1 MKRIARVAGVIAF
14 CGGALLAGCST
25 PGGPWYGA
33 YRTERVLLL
42 SIDGLHHS
50 DLVNWVR
57 DNPESAL
64 AELAAKGI
72 TYANARTPVPS
83 DSFPGLLALVTGGTP
98 KVTGVYYDD
107 SYDRTLFAPG
117 SNCTIPAGTEVVY
130 DETIDFDSAAVFSGG
145 INPANLPLKR
155 DGTHD
160 CKPVYP
166 HEFLA
171 VNTAFEVLR
180 AKGVT
185 AWADKHP
192 AYDLVN
198 GPSGAGVVDLY
209 TPEIN
214 AKIKTAGIV
223 NGLDLAGVAVLCDG
237 TNSLPV
243 ARVSAFTDCIPAVEA
258 YDDTKVQAILHQI
271 SGRSS
276 DGRRAQPVP
285 VLFGM
290 NFQAVSVGQ
299 KLPVGGY
306 LDANASP
313 SPNLRHAL
321 EHTDRT
327 IGRILRE
334 LAQRKLLD
342 STMIIVTAKHGQ
354 APIDRSKLAM
364 QKGGNGN
371 ATVVDPLV
379 PINAADPGVDKTT
392 YTNDST
398 TGPTKGAKYAVA
410 GHLLTDS
417 VGVLWLHGPSTR
429 AAVAEQLRTNAAA
442 IFADKLPADTSL
454 SANIVYGQP
463 LAALL
468 GDPESS
474 DPVLSARAPDVLIQP
489 NLGVV
494 YSGSSKKIA
503 EHGGATADDTWVAL
517 LVTAPF
523 RTSGRTVS
531 TPVTTTQVAPTILW
545 ALGVNPLLLQAVRKE
560 GTPVLPGLE

>member
-1 MKRIARVAGVIAF
+1 MVWATRRNRIVTFVSHHRRRRARRHGFTLRHLQFLFGKEHDMKRIARVAGVIAF

-271 SGRSS
+271 NGRSS

-313 SPNLRHAL
+313 SPSSRRLPPPAGASPRNGECCAR
-321 EHTDRT
+321 DRRT
-327 IGRILRE
+327 RPAPRRSGRSGPARSSSPQSSG
-334 LAQRKLLD
+334 LAR
-342 STMIIVTAKHGQ
+342 
-354 APIDRSKLAM
+354 R
-364 QKGGNGN
+364 
-371 ATVVDPLV
+371 
-379 PINAADPGVDKTT
+379 
-392 YTNDST
+392 
-398 TGPTKGAKYAVA
+398 TGPRRRR
-410 GHLLTDS
+410 
-417 VGVLWLHGPSTR
+417 R
-429 AAVAEQLRTNAAA
+429 AR
-442 IFADKLPADTSL
+442 
-454 SANIVYGQP
+454 
-463 LAALL
+463 
-468 GDPESS
+468 
-474 DPVLSARAPDVLIQP
+474 
-489 NLGVV
+489 
-494 YSGSSKKIA
+494 
-503 EHGGATADDTWVAL
+503 
-517 LVTAPF
+517 
-523 RTSGRTVS
+523 
-531 TPVTTTQVAPTILW
+531 
-545 ALGVNPLLLQAVRKE
+545 
-560 GTPVLPGLE
+560 

>member
-1 MKRIARVAGVIAF
+1 MKRIARIVGVMAF

-25 PGGPWYGA
+25 TGGPWYGT

-83 DSFPGLLALVTGGTP
+83 DSFPGLLALVAGGTP

-117 SNCTIPAGTEVVY
+117 SKCTIPAGTQVVY

-155 DGTHD
+155 DATHD
-160 CKPVYP
+160 CTPVYP

-180 AKGVT
+180 SKGVT

-198 GPSGAGVVDLY
+198 GPSGTGVVDLY

-223 NGLDLAGVAVLCDG
+223 NGLDLAGVAALCDG

-271 SGRSS
+271 NGRSS

-306 LDANASP
+306 LDANGSP

-371 ATVVDPLV
+371 AIVADPLV
-379 PINAADPGVDKTT
+379 PINAADPDVDKTT

-417 VGVLWLHGPSTR
+417 VGVLWLHHPSTR
-429 AAVAEQLRTNAAA
+429 AAVAGQLRTNAAA
-442 IFADKLPADTSL
+442 IFADKLPADTGL
-454 SANIVYGQP
+454 PANIVYGQP

-468 GDPESS
+468 GDSESS
-474 DPVLSARAPDVLIQP
+474 DPMLSARAPDVLIQP

-503 EHGGATADDTWVAL
+503 EHGGATADDAWVAL
-517 LVTAPF
+517 LIIAPSLTSA
-523 RTSGRTVS
+523 RTLS

-545 ALGVNPLLLQAVRKE
+545 ALGVNPLLLEAVRKE
-560 GTPVLPGLE
+560 GTSVLPGLQ